1 MSEFDEIV
9 GALDEDFGDDIAI
22 GDDGFDVAIGAEE
35 IVGGAAQPDGVE
47 DFVEQLMVASG
58 AGLAPGGVVP
68 GVSRQMA
75 RLAKGMRTA
84 KEIDPEAVA
93 LVRRRPNQRRRY
105 PLGFSRAKPVKAGG
119 NGILRAHPQQIFRGE
134 RLFVPSNIAPFF
146 LITDIKIGTKGQMV
160 SDDGVHAMVFSEVS
174 ENANVTLDTATV
186 GNSISIHYENIDDEE
201 RTFSATLFG
210 TVVQ

>member
-1 MSEFDEIV
+1 M
-9 GALDEDFGDDIAI
+9 
-22 GDDGFDVAIGAEE
+22 
-35 IVGGAAQPDGVE
+35 
-47 DFVEQLMVASG
+47 
-58 AGLAPGGVVP
+58 
-68 GVSRQMA
+68 
-75 RLAKGMRTA
+75 
-84 KEIDPEAVA
+84 
-93 LVRRRPNQRRRY
+93 
-105 PLGFSRAKPVKAGG
+105 
-119 NGILRAHPQQIFRGE
+119 
-134 RLFVPSNIAPFF
+134 PSNIAPFF